1 MLTILRDRERIRTF
15 LVLVTEPLA
24 FARGSFFS
32 HPRKGIFWY
41 WYNTRMKLF
50 IWPVV
55 ISLAALVAVY
65 LWGGVGALVLTLIL
79 AVLEVTLS
87 FDNAVVNAKVLSEM
101 PPHWQ
106 RRFLTWGILLSVF
119 GTRLILPILIVA
131 VVSLTSPITVAL
143 LALYDPQSY
152 SVLLSGV
159 ETAIKSFGGAFLLM
173 VSLKY
178 FFDVGKR
185 VHWFAPLE
193 ARLTRW
199 GRVEAIEIAL
209 GLVVLFGISFLVH
222 DPTSVVLRAGLVGII
237 LFTLT
242 EGIAH
247 GLGVETKGAVRS
259 GAMLFVYLNLLDTA
273 FSLDGVIGAFAITTA
288 LPVIVAG
295 LGIGAYFVRAITLH
309 LVHNKTLESLRYLEH
324 GAHWAI
330 FGLAACMFAGLVV
343 HVPEWFIAAIG
354 MALIVLSYVSSRRAL
369 PAKEL
374 AEELG

>member
-1 MLTILRDRERIRTF
+1 MR
-15 LVLVTEPLA
+15 
-24 FARGSFFS
+24 
-32 HPRKGIFWY
+32 
-41 WYNTRMKLF
+41 LF
-50 IWPVV
+50 IAPIIV
-55 ISLAALVAVY
+55 SLLALAAVWW
-65 LWGGVGALVLTLIL
+65 WGGLPALLIAVTLAI
-79 AVLEVTLS
+79 LEVTLS

-106 RRFLTWGILLSVF
+106 RRFLTWGMLLSVF

-131 VVSLTSPITVAL
+131 LVSFTSPIAIALMAVYQPEAYSAL
-143 LALYDPQSY
+143 LNGAE
-152 SVLLSGV
+152 SV
-159 ETAIKSFGGAFLLM
+159 IKSFGGAFLIM

-193 ARLTRW
+193 SRLTRW

-209 GLVVLFGISFLVH
+209 ALAVLMLVSFFAH
-222 DPTSVVLRAGLVGII
+222 DPAATVLHAGIIGII
-237 LFTLT
+237 LFTIT
-242 EGIAH
+242 EGVAH
-247 GLGVETKGAVRS
+247 GLGVEARGAVRS

-288 LPVIVAG
+288 LPVIVVG
-295 LGIGAYFVRAITLH
+295 LGIGAYFVRALTLH

-330 FGLAACMFAGLVV
+330 FGLACAMFLGLMV
-343 HVPEWFIAAIG
+343 HVPEWLIASVG
-354 MALIVLSYVSSRRAL
+354 LVLIALSYMSSRRAL
-369 PAKEL
+369 KAGQL